1 MVLAHELGHLK
12 CEHGLW
18 ITALNV
24 LAFGI
29 RQTIF
34 GMLLSPTLEGLLLQ
48 WLRAAEYTCDR
59 AAILVAQDW
68 RLAANTILKI
78 NVGNAGKI
86 YGSSPNVDAFL
97 EQGERLREE
106 TKSSSGT
113 YISGRLEQQSTHPLP
128 VVRVRMM
135 KEWSE
140 SAQYKGII
148 ARGTRDS

>member
-1 MVLAHELGHLK
+1 
-12 CEHGLW
+12 
-18 ITALNV
+18 
-24 LAFGI
+24 
-29 RQTIF
+29 
-34 GMLLSPTLEGLLLQ
+34 MLLSPTLERLLFQ

-78 NVGNAGKI
+78 NVGNPGKI

-113 YISGRLEQQSTHPLP
+113 FISERLEQQSTHPLP

-148 ARGTRDS
+148 ARGTRDSC